1 MSKIPHYFLPI
12 ILTLLMPL
20 YVISQQSDQ
29 TTLLTVK
36 QQLGNPPW
44 SAEWSAS
51 SSPCD
56 WPEIVCTAG
65 NVTNLVLQNKNITG
79 KFPQAI
85 CDLKSLTYLD
95 LSFNFIPGGF
105 PTVLYNC
112 SNLQYLDLSQNWFV
126 GPIPSDINRLS
137 SSLQWIDVSA
147 NSFSGDIPPAIG
159 NLPELRT
166 LYLFQNRFSGTFP
179 EEIGDLANLV
189 NLGMAYNDK
198 FLPAKVPSEFGK
210 LTKLQFLWMADC
222 NLIGEIPD
230 SFSNLS
236 SLEYLDLT
244 YNKLQGPIP
253 KGLFQLKNLS
263 IVYLY
268 RNQLSGEIPTPI
280 ESLGLTDF
288 DLSMNNLIGPI
299 PEDVGKLQKLKFFN
313 FHTNQFS
320 GTIPPS
326 IGRIPTL
333 VNFRVFTNK
342 LNGTLPP
349 ELGLHS
355 KLEAFEVSEN
365 EFTGTLPENLCAG
378 KTLFGVVAFS
388 NKLTG
393 KVPESLGGC
402 HSLRTI
408 QLFNN
413 NFSGEVPLGLYTLF
427 NLSSLMLS
435 NNTFLGGLPKRLAW
449 NLTRLEISNNK
460 FSGEIPKEVSSWVSL
475 VVFKASNNQF
485 SGPIPMEF
493 TSLPQAITLFLDGN
507 SLTGEFP
514 TIIESWKSLST
525 LNLARNKLS
534 GPIPAQFGSLPDLL
548 NLDLSENKF
557 SGQIPPELGLLRLT
571 TLNLSYNEL
580 TGKIP
585 HEFDNL
591 AYEHS
596 FLNNPSLCATNP
608 ISNLRKC
615 LTKTRESKTL
625 SPSSL
630 AVILVL
636 AVILFMVTVLLTF
649 FVVRD
654 YRRKKLKRKL
664 AGWKLTSFQIL
675 KFTKA
680 DILSRM
686 TENNLIGSGG
696 SGKFYRIAVPNS
708 EEFVAV
714 KRIWNNR
721 KLDHKLE
728 KESLAEVEI
737 LGTIR
742 HSNIVKLI
750 GCISSEDSK
759 LLVYE
764 YMEYQSLDKWLHGKR
779 RTEREPKCEA
789 DQQQLP
795 NPLAQAFQEGELGK
809 AFLTMT
815 VSIAILALP
824 NRESSPL
831 LQKSSLCLISV
842 AIALLI
848 CGYSIRRVFSK
859 ISNALEQ
866 LGTLSIIA
874 SFFMAIGSYLDYP
887 YVMVPLVSFI
897 ACVIMS
903 ILSCIPLKKLYQS
916 FDKWL
921 HGKRT
926 EKEPFLTSSGSIR
939 PVVLDWRT
947 RLQIA
952 VGAAQ
957 GLCYMHHGCSPA
969 IVHRNVKSSNILLDS
984 EFKPKIAD
992 FGLANIL
999 AKRSEPNT
1007 MSAVAGSFGYTAPEY
1022 AYTTKVN
1029 EKIDVYSFGV
1039 VLLEL
1044 VTGREANDGD
1054 EHTNLAEWAWRRQGE
1069 GISIID
1075 ALDEDIKEPLFLE
1088 EQTTVFRLGLMCT
1101 NPQLLSRPSMKE
1113 VLEVLRRCDPVEGC
1127 GGKKLGT
1134 EYDAAP
1140 LLGSANMS
1148 IQA

>member
-12 ILTLLMPL
+12 ILNLIMPL

-44 SAEWSAS
+44 AAEWNAS

-65 NVTNLVLQNKNITG
+65 NVTKLVLKNKNITG
-79 KFPQAI
+79 KVPPAI
-85 CDLKSLTYLD
+85 CDLKNLSYLD
-95 LSFNFIPGGF
+95 LSYNFIPGGF

-137 SSLQWIDVSA
+137 SSLQLIDVTA
-147 NSFSGDIPPAIG
+147 NNFSGDIPPAIG
-159 NLPELRT
+159 KLSELRT
-166 LYLFQNRFSGTFP
+166 LYLIQNEFNGTFP
-179 EEIGDLANLV
+179 AEIGELANLV

-210 LTKLQFLWMADC
+210 LTKLQFLWMTDC

-236 SLEYLDLT
+236 SLEHLDLA
-244 YNKLQGPIP
+244 YNQLQGPIP

-268 RNQLSGEIPTPI
+268 TNQLSGEIPTPI
-280 ESLGLTDF
+280 ESLGLTEF
-288 DLSMNNLIGPI
+288 DLSMNNLTGPI
-299 PEDVGKLQKLKFFN
+299 PEDVGKLQKLKLFN
-313 FHTNQFS
+313 FFTNQFS

-333 VNFRVFTNK
+333 ENFRVFTNK

-349 ELGLHS
+349 ELGLYS
-355 KLEAFEVSEN
+355 KLVAFEVSDN
-365 EFTGTLPENLCAG
+365 EFTGNLPENLCAS
-378 KTLFGVVAFS
+378 KTLTGVVAFS

-402 HSLRTI
+402 HSLHTI
-408 QLFNN
+408 QLYNN

-435 NNTFLGGLPKRLAW
+435 NNMFSGGLPKRLAW
-449 NLTRLEISNNK
+449 NLTRLEISNNM
-460 FSGEIPKEVSSWVSL
+460 FSGEIPKEVSSWVSM

-507 SLTGEFP
+507 SLTGELP
-514 TIIESWKSLST
+514 MIIESWKSLST

-534 GPIPAQFGSLPDLL
+534 GLIPAQFGSLPNLL

-557 SGQIPPELGLLRLT
+557 SGQIPPELGHLRLT
-571 TLNLSYNEL
+571 TLNFSYNEL

-585 HEFDNL
+585 DEFDNL

-615 LTKTRESKTL
+615 LIKTRESKTL

-630 AVILVL
+630 AIILVF

-680 DILSRM
+680 DILPRM

-696 SGKFYRIAVPNS
+696 SGKIYRITVPNS

-728 KESLAEVEI
+728 KEFLAEVEI

-750 GCISSEDSK
+750 CCISSEDSK

-764 YMEYQSLDKWLHGKR
+764 YMENHSLDKWLHGKR
-779 RTEREPKCEA
+779 RTEREP
-789 DQQQLP
+789 
-795 NPLAQAFQEGELGK
+795 F
-809 AFLTMT
+809 
-815 VSIAILALP
+815 SI
-824 NRESSPL
+824 
-831 LQKSSLCLISV
+831 
-842 AIALLI
+842 
-848 CGYSIRRVFSK
+848 
-859 ISNALEQ
+859 
-866 LGTLSIIA
+866 
-874 SFFMAIGSYLDYP
+874 
-887 YVMVPLVSFI
+887 
-897 ACVIMS
+897 
-903 ILSCIPLKKLYQS
+903 
-916 FDKWL
+916 
-921 HGKRT
+921 
-926 EKEPFLTSSGSIR
+926 SSGLVR
-939 PVVLDWRT
+939 PVVLDWPT

-957 GLCYMHHGCSPA
+957 GLCYMHHDCSPA
-969 IVHRNVKSSNILLDS
+969 IVHRDVKSSNILLDS

-992 FGLANIL
+992 FGLAKIL

-1007 MSAVAGSFGYTAPEY
+1007 MSAVAGSFGYIAPEY

-1054 EHTNLAEWAWRRQGE
+1054 EHTNLAEWAWRQQGE
-1069 GISIID
+1069 GLSIID

-1088 EQTTVFRLGLMCT
+1088 EKTTVFRLGLICT
-1101 NPQLLSRPSMKE
+1101 SPQPLSRPSMKE
-1113 VLEVLRRCDPVEGC
+1113 VLQVLRRCDPSEGC
-1127 GGKKLGT
+1127 GGKKMGT

-1140 LLGSANMS
+1140 LLGSANTYLSHYKRS
-1148 IQA
+1148 IKVFDEDSDCTVLNV

>member
-1 MSKIPHYFLPI
+1 
-12 ILTLLMPL
+12 MPL

-44 SAEWSAS
+44 SAEWNAS

-65 NVTNLVLQNKNITG
+65 NVTNLVLQNKTITG
-79 KFPQAI
+79 KVPPAI

-95 LSFNFIPGGF
+95 LSYNLIPGDF
-105 PTVLYNC
+105 PRFCTIAPI
-112 SNLQYLDLSQNWFV
+112 SNTSTSLKNWFA
-126 GPIPSDINRLS
+126 GPIPSGINRLS
-137 SSLQWIDVSA
+137 SSLRYIDLGA
-147 NSFSGDIPPAIG
+147 NNFSGDIPPAIG
-159 NLPELRT
+159 KLLELRT
-166 LYLFQNRFSGTFP
+166 LYLYQNEFNGTFP
-179 EEIGDLANLV
+179 AEIGNLANLV
-189 NLGMAYNDK
+189 NLSMAYNDK
-198 FLPAKVPSEFGK
+198 FFAGK
-210 LTKLQFLWMADC
+210 SP
-222 NLIGEIPD
+222 E
-230 SFSNLS
+230 
-236 SLEYLDLT
+236 
-244 YNKLQGPIP
+244 
-253 KGLFQLKNLS
+253 
-263 IVYLY
+263 
-268 RNQLSGEIPTPI
+268 NQLSGEIPTPI
-280 ESLGLTDF
+280 ESLGLTEF
-288 DLSMNNLIGPI
+288 DLSMNNLTGPI
-299 PEDVGKLQKLKFFN
+299 PEDVGKLQKLKIFN
-313 FHTNQFS
+313 FFTNQFS

-326 IGRIPTL
+326 IGRIPKL

-355 KLEAFEVSEN
+355 NLEAFEVSDN
-365 EFTGTLPENLCAG
+365 EFTRKIAG
-378 KTLFGVVAFS
+378 KFVRRQDPIRVVAFS

-402 HSLRTI
+402 PSLHTI
-408 QLFNN
+408 QLYNN

-427 NLSSLMLS
+427 NLSSLTLS
-435 NNTFLGGLPKRLAW
+435 NNMFSGGLPKRLAW
-449 NLTRLEISNNK
+449 NLTRLEISNNM
-460 FSGEIPKEVSSWVSL
+460 FSGEIPKEVSSWASL

-485 SGPIPMEF
+485 FGSNPMEF
-493 TSLPQAITLFLDGN
+493 TSLPKATTLFLDRN

-514 TIIESWKSLST
+514 MIIKSWKSLST

-534 GPIPAQFGSLPDLL
+534 GLIPAQFGSLPDLL

-557 SGQIPPELGLLRLT
+557 SGQIPPELGHLKLT

-585 HEFDNL
+585 DEFDNL

-630 AVILVL
+630 AAILVF

-664 AGWKLTSFQIL
+664 DGWKLTSFQTL

-680 DILSRM
+680 DILPRM

-696 SGKFYRIAVPNS
+696 SGKIYRIAVPNS
-708 EEFVAV
+708 EEF
-714 KRIWNNR
+714 
-721 KLDHKLE
+721 
-728 KESLAEVEI
+728 
-737 LGTIR
+737 
-742 HSNIVKLI
+742 
-750 GCISSEDSK
+750 CCC
-759 LLVYE
+759 
-764 YMEYQSLDKWLHGKR
+764 LDKWLHRKR
-779 RTEREPKCEA
+779 RTQREPKCEA

-795 NPLAQAFQEGELGK
+795 NPLAQAFQEGDLGK

-831 LQKSSLCLISV
+831 LQKSSLCLISI

-848 CGYSIRRVFSK
+848 CGYSLRRVFSK
-859 ISNALEQ
+859 TSNALEQ

-874 SFFMAIGSYLDYP
+874 SFFTAIGSYLDYP

-926 EKEPFLTSSGSIR
+926 EKETVFDLE
-939 PVVLDWRT
+939 W
-947 RLQIA
+947 
-952 VGAAQ
+952 
-957 GLCYMHHGCSPA
+957 
-969 IVHRNVKSSNILLDS
+969 LDS
-984 EFKPKIAD
+984 SC
-992 FGLANIL
+992 
-999 AKRSEPNT
+999 R
-1007 MSAVAGSFGYTAPEY
+1007 
-1022 AYTTKVN
+1022 
-1029 EKIDVYSFGV
+1029 
-1039 VLLEL
+1039 
-1044 VTGREANDGD
+1044 REANDGD
-1054 EHTNLAEWAWRRQGE
+1054 EHTNLAEWARRKRGE

-1075 ALDEDIKEPLFLE
+1075 VLDEDIKEPLFLE
-1088 EQTTVFRLGLMCT
+1088 EQTTVFSLGLMCT
-1101 NPQLLSRPSMKE
+1101 SPQPLSRPSMRE

-1134 EYDAAP
+1134 ENDAAP
-1140 LLGSANMS
+1140 LLGSANTS
-1148 IQA
+1148 LQV